1 MLPFAVTVTV
11 PVLVVSPAA
20 MVRVVALDRPKSPA
34 TAGPTAAA
42 VTVTVVASLDGPDS
56 VAVTVDTPPVSEIDA
71 GASTRA
77 TPGASSSSVMVRVTS
92 GGFVAPWLLAA
103 VPDTLTCLF
112 GASVGLSTAVTV
124 TVPALV
130 VTPAAM
136 VRVLALDRLKSPAT
150 APVVATSAAATV
162 TVVASLDGRSS
173 VAVTVDTPPSSA
185 IDVADKAS
193 ATVGAASSSV
203 MVRVASGGFATL
215 LPPAAVPETVTV
227 LFGASVVLST
237 AVTVTVPVLVTSPAA
252 MVRVVALDRLK
263 SPATA
268 PDAATSAADTV
279 TVTASL
285 DAPDSV
291 AVTVDTPPFSD
302 TDAGFSD
309 SVTVGAAS
317 SSVMVRVTSGGSAT
331 LLPPVAVPE
340 TVTDLSGESTSL
352 PLAVTVTVPVLV
364 TSPAAMIKVV
374 ALDRSKSAAT
384 APVPADAET
393 VTVTAA
399 LDAPDSVA
407 VTVDTPP
414 VSEIEVGDS
423 TSATVGSVSPWS
435 VRVSV
440 APVTAPVPWPLA
452 SVAVTVPE
460 RPALPWWTV
469 SFTAVTV
476 AVSVAAVVS
485 PAGIV
490 MVASP
495 TV

>member
-1 MLPFAVTVTV
+1 MTVEGSDDGCDRVALTVEVPPFSDTDDGFSDSVTV
-11 PVLVVSPAA
+11 
-20 MVRVVALDRPKSPA
+20 
-34 TAGPTAAA
+34 
-42 VTVTVVASLDGPDS
+42 
-56 VAVTVDTPPVSEIDA
+56 
-71 GASTRA
+71 GA
-77 TPGASSSSVMVRVTS
+77 ASSSGMVRVTS
-92 GGFVAPWLLAA
+92 DGLVAPWLLTA
-103 VPDTLTCLF
+103 VPDTLTCLS
-112 GASVGLSTAVTV
+112 GASVVLSTAVTV

-136 VRVLALDRLKSPAT
+136 VRVVALDRSKSAAT
-150 APVVATSAAATV
+150 APVVVTSAAATV

-193 ATVGAASSSV
+193 VTVGAASSSV

-227 LFGASVVLST
+227 LFGASVGLST
-237 AVTVTVPVLVTSPAA
+237 AVTVTVPVLVIEPAA
-252 MVRVVALDRLK
+252 MVRVVVALKVK
-263 SPATA
+263 SPCTA
-268 PDAATSAADTV
+268 PVPAAAEIV

-291 AVTVDTPPFSD
+291 AVTADTPPS
-302 TDAGFSD
+302 
-309 SVTVGAAS
+309 SVIDEGASTSATVGKSS

-340 TVTDLSGESTSL
+340 TVTDLFGESTVL
-352 PLAVTVTVPVLV
+352 PFAVTVTVPVLV
-364 TSPAAMIKVV
+364 TSPAAMVRVV
-374 ALDRSKSAAT
+374 ALDRPKSAAT

-423 TSATVGSVSPWS
+423 TSATVGNVSPWS

-460 RPALPWWTV
+460 RPALPWWTA